1 MADDEH
7 PVERFRRFARTVLAH
22 RNGGTDGRHDPDR
35 AREVY
40 QSSTMGALIAGVY
53 DGNVTVG
60 ELLRHGDF
68 GLGTFNH
75 LDGEMLVLDG
85 VCYHLRADGS
95 VEIASDS
102 DLSPFAALT
111 YLSPGTTEQVSSP
124 MTRSEVTALIDRTTR
139 STNLMYAIRI
149 TGRFS
154 RVRTRTVRAQ
164 KPPYRPLTEAT
175 AGQAETTFSDLEGT
189 LGGYRTP
196 DYEQGIS
203 VAGYHLHFIDD
214 ARAHGGHCLDFTLD
228 HGTVEFVERSE
239 LRLSLPT
246 TEQFLHSD
254 LTPSDLQGQI
264 RQAEGG

>member
-1 MADDEH
+1 MPDEEH
-7 PVERFRRFARTVLAH
+7 PSERFRRFARTALAH
-22 RNGGTDGRHDPDR
+22 WNGGRSSRHDAER

-40 QSSTMGALIAGVY
+40 QSSTMGALIDGVY
-53 DGNVTVG
+53 DGDVTVG

-102 DLSPFAALT
+102 DLSPFAAMT
-111 YLSPGTTEQVSSP
+111 HFSAGTTREVSSP
-124 MTRSEVTALIDRTTR
+124 MTRGEVTALIDRTAR
-139 STNLMYAIRI
+139 STNLMYAVKV
-149 TGRFS
+149 TGHFS
-154 RVRTRTVRAQ
+154 DVRTRTVKEQ
-164 KPPYRPLTEAT
+164 KQPYPPLTEAA
-175 AGQAETTFSDLEGT
+175 AGQAETVFSDLDGT

-214 ARAHGGHCLDFTLD
+214 SHSRGGHCLDFTLQ
-228 HGTVEFVERSE
+228 HGTIELTERSE
-239 LRLSLPT
+239 LQLSLPT
-246 TEQFLHSD
+246 TEQFLNSD
-254 LTPSDLQGQI
+254 LTPANLEGQI
-264 RQAEGG
+264 KQAEGG